1 MQEIKPDYL
10 KWRTILYKF
19 NFILAIFIFLIEVG
33 IFLMLRAQD
42 KIEQSLPVYLTL
54 FLLIPTLLDMLAIII
69 ENGLD
74 HHFRKNEGVLNYI
87 PTLTLSFLVA
97 VVATVHFVFSNTLTL
112 FSLPILIT
120 VVFSDT
126 KLTKIATAV
135 SMVEMTI
142 ALTYRWLW
150 LFLGWREADD
160 HFIPEALIAYI
171 VVMLS
176 AVVAVILDK
185 MIAGKDAKLVNALE
199 ISEQAKEQAQT
210 ANRVKSDFLANMSH
224 EIRTP
229 INAILGMNEMILREE
244 KDEAIYEY
252 ASSVHTA
259 ANTLLTLVNDVL
271 DFSKIESG
279 KMEIIPTEYE
289 LGSLINDS
297 YNMIAES
304 LEKKGLAIEV
314 QCDESLP
321 RILKGDE
328 VRIRQ
333 IFTNL
338 LSNAVK
344 YTEQGRVKITVKG
357 IANENEFRLILQV
370 EDTGIGIR
378 PEDIDKLFHKFER
391 LDVIKNHNI
400 QGTGLGLS
408 ITGQLVE
415 LMHGEIRVES
425 TYGAGSC
432 FTVSLPQQIVD
443 NSPLGRI
450 GEYHS
455 TVKTRYH
462 ESFHA
467 PATEILVVD
476 DVEMNLLLVRNLLKQ
491 TQIQID
497 TALSGEQ
504 CLKMCSRKHY
514 DVIFMDHMMPEM
526 DGIETLARMKKMLD
540 SPNKNTP
547 VIMLTANALTG
558 MREEYLR
565 QGFQDYISKPIQGG
579 RLESLLLKY
588 LPGDKVRVNSDL
600 AKQPAQ
606 KNDQSSILVVDDD
619 SMNLYLAEKILKE
632 HGYTVVK
639 AASGEEC
646 LEYFTQGDA
655 GLILLD
661 IEMPNMNGLDVLKQ
675 LRANEKT
682 AQIPVIFLSSTE
694 NMEQMGDSM
703 QYVYGMVHKPFLP
716 DTLIQA
722 VARTFRQQKGLLE
735 RLSFL
740 DTQSGVQ
747 YCAQSE
753 EVYEKVLHSYLD
765 SANAE
770 TIDEYYR
777 AEDWKNYQI
786 AVHALKSKSLSIG
799 ASELGESA
807 RELETAVREERMDY
821 VRENHEE
828 VISGYRNLLRLLHNE
843 LD

>member
-87 PTLTLSFLVA
+87 PTLALSFLVA

-126 KLTKIATAV
+126 KLTKIVTAV

-150 LFLGWREADD
+150 LFLGWRKADD

-171 VVMLS
+171 VVILA

-391 LDVIKNHNI
+391 LDMIKNHNI

-455 TVKTRYH
+455 TVKTGYH

-467 PATEILVVD
+467 PAAEILVVD

-504 CLKMCSRKHY
+504 CLEMCSRKHY

-675 LRANEKT
+675 LRANERT
-682 AQIPVIFLSSTE
+682 AQIPVIFLSSLE
-694 NMEQMGDSM
+694 NMEQMGDRM
-703 QYVYGMVHKPFLP
+703 QYVYGLVHKPFLP

-765 SANAE
+765 SADAE

-807 RELETAVREERMDY
+807 RELETAVREERLDY
-821 VRENHEE
+821 VREHHEE

>member
-126 KLTKIATAV
+126 KLTNIVTAV

-229 INAILGMNEMILREE
+229 INAILGMNEMILRAE
-244 KDEAIYEY
+244 KDEAFYEY

-304 LEKKGLAIEV
+304 LEKRGLAIEV

-476 DVEMNLLLVRNLLKQ
+476 DVEMNLILVRNLLKQ

-807 RELETAVREERMDY
+807 RELETAVSEERLDY

>member
-54 FLLIPTLLDMLAIII
+54 FLLIPTLLDMLTIII

-126 KLTKIATAV
+126 KLTKIVTAV

-304 LEKKGLAIEV
+304 LEKRGLAIEV

-476 DVEMNLLLVRNLLKQ
+476 DVEMNLILVRNLLKQ

-807 RELETAVREERMDY
+807 RELETAVREERLDY

>member
-87 PTLTLSFLVA
+87 PTLALSFLVA

-126 KLTKIATAV
+126 KLTKIVTAV

-150 LFLGWREADD
+150 LFLGWRKADD

-171 VVMLS
+171 VVILA

-252 ASSVHTA
+252 ASSVHIA

-391 LDVIKNHNI
+391 LDMIKNHNI

-455 TVKTRYH
+455 TVKTGYH

-467 PATEILVVD
+467 PAAEILVVD

-504 CLKMCSRKHY
+504 CLEMCSRKHY

-675 LRANEKT
+675 LRANERT
-682 AQIPVIFLSSTE
+682 AQIPVIFLSSSE

-765 SANAE
+765 SADAE

-807 RELETAVREERMDY
+807 RELETAVREERLDY
-821 VRENHEE
+821 VREHHEE

>member
-87 PTLTLSFLVA
+87 PTLALSFLVA

-126 KLTKIATAV
+126 KLTKIVTAV

-150 LFLGWREADD
+150 LFLGWRKADD

-171 VVMLS
+171 VVILA

-391 LDVIKNHNI
+391 LDMIKNHNI

-455 TVKTRYH
+455 TVKTGYH

-467 PATEILVVD
+467 PAAEILVVD

-504 CLKMCSRKHY
+504 CLEMCSRKHY
-514 DVIFMDHMMPEM
+514 DVIFMDHMMPEV

-675 LRANEKT
+675 LRANERT
-682 AQIPVIFLSSTE
+682 AQIPVIFLSSSE

-765 SANAE
+765 SADAE

-807 RELETAVREERMDY
+807 RELETAVREERLDY
-821 VRENHEE
+821 VREHHEE

>member
-126 KLTKIATAV
+126 KLTNIVTAV

-229 INAILGMNEMILREE
+229 INAILGMNEMILRAE

-304 LEKKGLAIEV
+304 LEKRGLAIEV

-476 DVEMNLLLVRNLLKQ
+476 DVEMNLILVRNLLKQ

-514 DVIFMDHMMPEM
+514 DVIFMDHMMTEM

-807 RELETAVREERMDY
+807 RELETAVREERLDY

>member
-126 KLTKIATAV
+126 KLTNIVTAV

-304 LEKKGLAIEV
+304 LEKRGLAIEV

-408 ITGQLVE
+408 IMGQLVE

-476 DVEMNLLLVRNLLKQ
+476 DVEMNLILVRNLLKQ

-807 RELETAVREERMDY
+807 RELETAVREERLDY

>member
-87 PTLTLSFLVA
+87 PTLALSFLVA

-126 KLTKIATAV
+126 KLTKIVTAV

-150 LFLGWREADD
+150 LFLGWRKADD

-171 VVMLS
+171 VVILA

-391 LDVIKNHNI
+391 LDMIKNHNI

-455 TVKTRYH
+455 TVKTGYH

-467 PATEILVVD
+467 PAAEILVVD
-476 DVEMNLLLVRNLLKQ
+476 DVEMNLLLVRNPLKQ

-504 CLKMCSRKHY
+504 CLEMCSRKHY
-514 DVIFMDHMMPEM
+514 DVIFMDHMMPEV

-675 LRANEKT
+675 LRANERT
-682 AQIPVIFLSSTE
+682 AQIPVIFLSSSE

-765 SANAE
+765 SADAE

-807 RELETAVREERMDY
+807 RELETAVREERLDY
-821 VRENHEE
+821 VREHHEE

>member
-126 KLTKIATAV
+126 KLTNIVTAV

-229 INAILGMNEMILREE
+229 INAILGMNEMILRAE

-304 LEKKGLAIEV
+304 LEKRGLAIEV

-476 DVEMNLLLVRNLLKQ
+476 DVEMNLILVRNLLKQ

-807 RELETAVREERMDY
+807 RELETAVSEERLDY

>member
-87 PTLTLSFLVA
+87 PTLALSFLVA

-126 KLTKIATAV
+126 KLTKIVTAV

-150 LFLGWREADD
+150 LFLGWRKADD

-171 VVMLS
+171 VVILA

-391 LDVIKNHNI
+391 LDMIKNHNI

-455 TVKTRYH
+455 TVKTGYH

-467 PATEILVVD
+467 PAAEILVVD
-476 DVEMNLLLVRNLLKQ
+476 DVEMNLLLVRNLLKK

-504 CLKMCSRKHY
+504 CLEMCSRKHY

-675 LRANEKT
+675 LRANERT
-682 AQIPVIFLSSTE
+682 AQIPVIFLSSSE

-807 RELETAVREERMDY
+807 RELETAVREERLDY
-821 VRENHEE
+821 VREHHEE

>member
-87 PTLTLSFLVA
+87 PTLALSFLVA

-126 KLTKIATAV
+126 KLTKIVTAV

-150 LFLGWREADD
+150 LFLGWRKADD

-171 VVMLS
+171 VVILA

-344 YTEQGRVKITVKG
+344 YTEQGRVKIAVKG

-391 LDVIKNHNI
+391 LDMIKNHNI

-455 TVKTRYH
+455 TVKTGYH

-467 PATEILVVD
+467 PAAEILVVD

-504 CLKMCSRKHY
+504 CLEMCSRKHY

-675 LRANEKT
+675 LRANERT
-682 AQIPVIFLSSTE
+682 AQIPVIFLSSSE

-765 SANAE
+765 SADAE

-807 RELETAVREERMDY
+807 RELETAVREERLDY
-821 VRENHEE
+821 VREHHEE

>member
-87 PTLTLSFLVA
+87 PTLALSFLVA

-126 KLTKIATAV
+126 KLTKIVTAV

-150 LFLGWREADD
+150 LFLGWRKADD

-171 VVMLS
+171 VVILA

-391 LDVIKNHNI
+391 LDMIKNHNI

-455 TVKTRYH
+455 TVKTGYH

-467 PATEILVVD
+467 PAAEILVVD

-504 CLKMCSRKHY
+504 CLEMCSRKHY

-675 LRANEKT
+675 LRANERT
-682 AQIPVIFLSSTE
+682 AQIPVIFLSSLE

-765 SANAE
+765 SADAE

-807 RELETAVREERMDY
+807 RELETAVREERLDY
-821 VRENHEE
+821 VREHHEE

>member
-185 MIAGKDAKLVNALE
+185 MIAGKDAKLVNALG

-378 PEDIDKLFHKFER
+378 PEDIDKLFHKFEQQVHV
-391 LDVIKNHNI
+391 L
-400 QGTGLGLS
+400 
-408 ITGQLVE
+408 E
-415 LMHGEIRVES
+415 L
-425 TYGAGSC
+425 
-432 FTVSLPQQIVD
+432 
-443 NSPLGRI
+443 
-450 GEYHS
+450 
-455 TVKTRYH
+455 
-462 ESFHA
+462 
-467 PATEILVVD
+467 
-476 DVEMNLLLVRNLLKQ
+476 
-491 TQIQID
+491 
-497 TALSGEQ
+497 
-504 CLKMCSRKHY
+504 
-514 DVIFMDHMMPEM
+514 
-526 DGIETLARMKKMLD
+526 
-540 SPNKNTP
+540 
-547 VIMLTANALTG
+547 
-558 MREEYLR
+558 
-565 QGFQDYISKPIQGG
+565 
-579 RLESLLLKY
+579 
-588 LPGDKVRVNSDL
+588 
-600 AKQPAQ
+600 
-606 KNDQSSILVVDDD
+606 
-619 SMNLYLAEKILKE
+619 
-632 HGYTVVK
+632 
-639 AASGEEC
+639 
-646 LEYFTQGDA
+646 
-655 GLILLD
+655 
-661 IEMPNMNGLDVLKQ
+661 
-675 LRANEKT
+675 
-682 AQIPVIFLSSTE
+682 
-694 NMEQMGDSM
+694 
-703 QYVYGMVHKPFLP
+703 
-716 DTLIQA
+716 
-722 VARTFRQQKGLLE
+722 
-735 RLSFL
+735 
-740 DTQSGVQ
+740 
-747 YCAQSE
+747 
-753 EVYEKVLHSYLD
+753 
-765 SANAE
+765 
-770 TIDEYYR
+770 
-777 AEDWKNYQI
+777 
-786 AVHALKSKSLSIG
+786 
-799 ASELGESA
+799 
-807 RELETAVREERMDY
+807 
-821 VRENHEE
+821 
-828 VISGYRNLLRLLHNE
+828 
-843 LD
+843 

>member
-87 PTLTLSFLVA
+87 PTLALSFLVA

-126 KLTKIATAV
+126 KLTKIVTAV

-150 LFLGWREADD
+150 LFLGWRKADD

-171 VVMLS
+171 VVILA

-391 LDVIKNHNI
+391 LDMIKNHNI

-455 TVKTRYH
+455 TVKTGYH

-467 PATEILVVD
+467 PAAEILVVD

-504 CLKMCSRKHY
+504 CLEMCSRKHY

-675 LRANEKT
+675 LRANERT
-682 AQIPVIFLSSTE
+682 AQIPVIFLSSSE
-694 NMEQMGDSM
+694 NMEQMGESM

-765 SANAE
+765 SADAE

-807 RELETAVREERMDY
+807 RELETAVREERLDY
-821 VRENHEE
+821 VREHHEE

>member
-455 TVKTRYH
+455 TVKTGYH

-655 GLILLD
+655 GLILRD

-807 RELETAVREERMDY
+807 RELETAVREERLDY

>member
-126 KLTKIATAV
+126 KLTNIVTAV

-304 LEKKGLAIEV
+304 LEKRGLAIEV

-476 DVEMNLLLVRNLLKQ
+476 DVEMNLILVRNLLKQ

-600 AKQPAQ
+600 TKQPAQ

-807 RELETAVREERMDY
+807 RELETAVREERLDY

>member
-126 KLTKIATAV
+126 KLTNIVTAV

-229 INAILGMNEMILREE
+229 INAILGMNEMILRAE

-304 LEKKGLAIEV
+304 LEKRGLAIEV

-476 DVEMNLLLVRNLLKQ
+476 DVEMNLILVRNLLKQ

-807 RELETAVREERMDY
+807 RELETAVREERLDY

>member
-54 FLLIPTLLDMLAIII
+54 FLLIPTLLDMLTIII

-126 KLTKIATAV
+126 KLTKIVTAV

-455 TVKTRYH
+455 TVKTGYH

-467 PATEILVVD
+467 PSTEILVVD
-476 DVEMNLLLVRNLLKQ
+476 DVEMNLILVRNLLKQ

-807 RELETAVREERMDY
+807 RELETAVREERLDY

>member
-10 KWRTILYKF
+10 KLRPILYNF
-19 NFILAIFIFLIEVG
+19 NLILAIFIFLIEVG

-126 KLTKIATAV
+126 KLTNIVTAV

-244 KDEAIYEY
+244 KDEAIYKY

-304 LEKKGLAIEV
+304 LEKRGLAIEV

-476 DVEMNLLLVRNLLKQ
+476 DVEMNLILVRNLLKQ

-694 NMEQMGDSM
+694 NMEQMGDNM

-770 TIDEYYR
+770 TLDEYYR

-821 VRENHEE
+821 VREHHEE

>member
-87 PTLTLSFLVA
+87 PTLALSFLVA

-126 KLTKIATAV
+126 KLTKIVTAV

-150 LFLGWREADD
+150 LFLGWRKADD

-171 VVMLS
+171 VVILA

-391 LDVIKNHNI
+391 LDMIKNHNI

-455 TVKTRYH
+455 TVKTGYH

-467 PATEILVVD
+467 PAAEILVVD

-504 CLKMCSRKHY
+504 CLEMCSRKHY

-675 LRANEKT
+675 LRANERT
-682 AQIPVIFLSSTE
+682 AQIPVIFLSSSE
-694 NMEQMGDSM
+694 NMEQIGDSM

-765 SANAE
+765 SADAE

-807 RELETAVREERMDY
+807 RELETAVREERLDY
-821 VRENHEE
+821 VREHHEE

>member
-87 PTLTLSFLVA
+87 PTLALSFLVA

-126 KLTKIATAV
+126 KLTKIVTAV
-135 SMVEMTI
+135 SMAEMTI

-150 LFLGWREADD
+150 LFLGWRKADD

-171 VVMLS
+171 VVILA

-391 LDVIKNHNI
+391 LDMIKNHNI

-455 TVKTRYH
+455 TVKTGYH

-467 PATEILVVD
+467 PAAEILVVD

-504 CLKMCSRKHY
+504 CLEMCSRKHY

-675 LRANEKT
+675 LRANERT
-682 AQIPVIFLSSTE
+682 AQIPVIFLSSSE

-747 YCAQSE
+747 YCVQSE

-807 RELETAVREERMDY
+807 RELETAVREERLDY
-821 VRENHEE
+821 VREHHEE

>member
-87 PTLTLSFLVA
+87 PTLALSFLVA

-126 KLTKIATAV
+126 KLTKIVTAV

-150 LFLGWREADD
+150 LFLGWRKADD

-171 VVMLS
+171 VVILA

-344 YTEQGRVKITVKG
+344 YTEQGRVKIAVKG

-391 LDVIKNHNI
+391 LDMIKNHNI

-455 TVKTRYH
+455 TVKTGYH

-467 PATEILVVD
+467 PAAEILVVD

-504 CLKMCSRKHY
+504 CLEMCSRKHY

-675 LRANEKT
+675 LRANERT
-682 AQIPVIFLSSTE
+682 AQIPVIFLSSSE

-807 RELETAVREERMDY
+807 RELETAVREERLDY
-821 VRENHEE
+821 VREHHEE

>member
-126 KLTKIATAV
+126 KLTNIVTAV

-229 INAILGMNEMILREE
+229 INAILGMNEMILRAE

-304 LEKKGLAIEV
+304 LEKRGLAIEV

-476 DVEMNLLLVRNLLKQ
+476 DVEMNLILVRNLLKQ

-579 RLESLLLKY
+579 
-588 LPGDKVRVNSDL
+588 
-600 AKQPAQ
+600 
-606 KNDQSSILVVDDD
+606 
-619 SMNLYLAEKILKE
+619 
-632 HGYTVVK
+632 
-639 AASGEEC
+639 ASGKSV
-646 LEYFTQGDA
+646 
-655 GLILLD
+655 
-661 IEMPNMNGLDVLKQ
+661 IE
-675 LRANEKT
+675 
-682 AQIPVIFLSSTE
+682 I
-694 NMEQMGDSM
+694 
-703 QYVYGMVHKPFLP
+703 
-716 DTLIQA
+716 
-722 VARTFRQQKGLLE
+722 
-735 RLSFL
+735 
-740 DTQSGVQ
+740 
-747 YCAQSE
+747 
-753 EVYEKVLHSYLD
+753 
-765 SANAE
+765 
-770 TIDEYYR
+770 
-777 AEDWKNYQI
+777 
-786 AVHALKSKSLSIG
+786 
-799 ASELGESA
+799 SA
-807 RELETAVREERMDY
+807 R
-821 VRENHEE
+821 
-828 VISGYRNLLRLLHNE
+828 G
-843 LD
+843 

>member
-408 ITGQLVE
+408 ITG
-415 LMHGEIRVES
+415 
-425 TYGAGSC
+425 
-432 FTVSLPQQIVD
+432 
-443 NSPLGRI
+443 
-450 GEYHS
+450 
-455 TVKTRYH
+455 
-462 ESFHA
+462 
-467 PATEILVVD
+467 
-476 DVEMNLLLVRNLLKQ
+476 
-491 TQIQID
+491 
-497 TALSGEQ
+497 
-504 CLKMCSRKHY
+504 
-514 DVIFMDHMMPEM
+514 
-526 DGIETLARMKKMLD
+526 
-540 SPNKNTP
+540 
-547 VIMLTANALTG
+547 
-558 MREEYLR
+558 
-565 QGFQDYISKPIQGG
+565 
-579 RLESLLLKY
+579 
-588 LPGDKVRVNSDL
+588 
-600 AKQPAQ
+600 
-606 KNDQSSILVVDDD
+606 
-619 SMNLYLAEKILKE
+619 
-632 HGYTVVK
+632 
-639 AASGEEC
+639 
-646 LEYFTQGDA
+646 
-655 GLILLD
+655 
-661 IEMPNMNGLDVLKQ
+661 
-675 LRANEKT
+675 
-682 AQIPVIFLSSTE
+682 
-694 NMEQMGDSM
+694 
-703 QYVYGMVHKPFLP
+703 
-716 DTLIQA
+716 
-722 VARTFRQQKGLLE
+722 
-735 RLSFL
+735 
-740 DTQSGVQ
+740 
-747 YCAQSE
+747 
-753 EVYEKVLHSYLD
+753 
-765 SANAE
+765 
-770 TIDEYYR
+770 
-777 AEDWKNYQI
+777 
-786 AVHALKSKSLSIG
+786 
-799 ASELGESA
+799 
-807 RELETAVREERMDY
+807 
-821 VRENHEE
+821 
-828 VISGYRNLLRLLHNE
+828 
-843 LD
+843 

>member
-87 PTLTLSFLVA
+87 PTLALSFLVA

-126 KLTKIATAV
+126 KLTKIVTAV

-150 LFLGWREADD
+150 LFLGWRKADD

-171 VVMLS
+171 VVILA

-391 LDVIKNHNI
+391 LDMIKNHNI

-455 TVKTRYH
+455 TVKTGYH

-467 PATEILVVD
+467 PAAEILVVD

-504 CLKMCSRKHY
+504 CLEMCSRKHY

-675 LRANEKT
+675 LRANERT
-682 AQIPVIFLSSTE
+682 AQIPVIFLSSSE
-694 NMEQMGDSM
+694 NMEQMGASM

-807 RELETAVREERMDY
+807 RELETAVREERLDY
-821 VRENHEE
+821 VREHHEE

>member
-1 MQEIKPDYL
+1 
-10 KWRTILYKF
+10 
-19 NFILAIFIFLIEVG
+19 
-33 IFLMLRAQD
+33 MLRAQD

-126 KLTKIATAV
+126 KLTNIVTAV

-229 INAILGMNEMILREE
+229 INAILGMNEMILRAE

-304 LEKKGLAIEV
+304 LEKRGLAIEV

-476 DVEMNLLLVRNLLKQ
+476 DVEMNLILVRNLLKQ

-588 LPGDKVRVNSDL
+588 LLGDKVRVNSDL

-807 RELETAVREERMDY
+807 RELETAVREERLDY

>member
-87 PTLTLSFLVA
+87 PTLALSFLVA

-126 KLTKIATAV
+126 KLTKIVTAV

-150 LFLGWREADD
+150 LFLGWRKADD

-171 VVMLS
+171 VVILA

-259 ANTLLTLVNDVL
+259 ANTWLTLVNDVL

-344 YTEQGRVKITVKG
+344 YTEQGRVKIAVKG

-391 LDVIKNHNI
+391 LDMIKNHNI

-455 TVKTRYH
+455 TVKTGYH

-467 PATEILVVD
+467 PAAEILVVD

-504 CLKMCSRKHY
+504 CLEMCSRKHY

-675 LRANEKT
+675 LRANERT
-682 AQIPVIFLSSTE
+682 AQIPVIFLSSLE

-765 SANAE
+765 SADAE

-807 RELETAVREERMDY
+807 RELETAVREERLDY
-821 VRENHEE
+821 VREHHEE

>member
-87 PTLTLSFLVA
+87 PTLALSFLVA

-126 KLTKIATAV
+126 KLTKIVTAV
-135 SMVEMTI
+135 SIVEMTI

-150 LFLGWREADD
+150 LFLGWRKADD

-171 VVMLS
+171 VVILA

-391 LDVIKNHNI
+391 LDMIKNHNI

-455 TVKTRYH
+455 TVKTGYH

-467 PATEILVVD
+467 PAAEILVVD
-476 DVEMNLLLVRNLLKQ
+476 DVEMNLLLVRNLLKK

-504 CLKMCSRKHY
+504 CLEMCSRKHY

-675 LRANEKT
+675 LRANERT
-682 AQIPVIFLSSTE
+682 AQIPVIFLSSSE

-765 SANAE
+765 SADAE

-807 RELETAVREERMDY
+807 RELETAVREERLDY
-821 VRENHEE
+821 VREHHEE

>member
-87 PTLTLSFLVA
+87 PTLALSFLVA

-126 KLTKIATAV
+126 KLTKIVTAV

-150 LFLGWREADD
+150 LFLGWRKADD

-171 VVMLS
+171 VVILA

-391 LDVIKNHNI
+391 LDMIKNHNI

-455 TVKTRYH
+455 TVKTGYH

-467 PATEILVVD
+467 PAAEILVVD

-504 CLKMCSRKHY
+504 CLEMCSRKHY

-675 LRANEKT
+675 LRANERT
-682 AQIPVIFLSSTE
+682 AQIPVIFLSSSE

-765 SANAE
+765 SADAE

-807 RELETAVREERMDY
+807 RELETAVREERLDY
-821 VRENHEE
+821 VREHHEE

>member
-87 PTLTLSFLVA
+87 PTLALSFLVA

-126 KLTKIATAV
+126 KLTKIVTAV

-150 LFLGWREADD
+150 LFLGWRKADD

-171 VVMLS
+171 VVILA

-314 QCDESLP
+314 HCDESLP
-321 RILKGDE
+321 RILKGD
-328 VRIRQ
+328 
-333 IFTNL
+333 
-338 LSNAVK
+338 
-344 YTEQGRVKITVKG
+344 
-357 IANENEFRLILQV
+357 
-370 EDTGIGIR
+370 
-378 PEDIDKLFHKFER
+378 
-391 LDVIKNHNI
+391 
-400 QGTGLGLS
+400 
-408 ITGQLVE
+408 
-415 LMHGEIRVES
+415 
-425 TYGAGSC
+425 
-432 FTVSLPQQIVD
+432 
-443 NSPLGRI
+443 
-450 GEYHS
+450 
-455 TVKTRYH
+455 
-462 ESFHA
+462 
-467 PATEILVVD
+467 
-476 DVEMNLLLVRNLLKQ
+476 
-491 TQIQID
+491 
-497 TALSGEQ
+497 
-504 CLKMCSRKHY
+504 
-514 DVIFMDHMMPEM
+514 
-526 DGIETLARMKKMLD
+526 
-540 SPNKNTP
+540 
-547 VIMLTANALTG
+547 
-558 MREEYLR
+558 
-565 QGFQDYISKPIQGG
+565 
-579 RLESLLLKY
+579 
-588 LPGDKVRVNSDL
+588 
-600 AKQPAQ
+600 
-606 KNDQSSILVVDDD
+606 
-619 SMNLYLAEKILKE
+619 
-632 HGYTVVK
+632 
-639 AASGEEC
+639 
-646 LEYFTQGDA
+646 
-655 GLILLD
+655 
-661 IEMPNMNGLDVLKQ
+661 
-675 LRANEKT
+675 
-682 AQIPVIFLSSTE
+682 
-694 NMEQMGDSM
+694 
-703 QYVYGMVHKPFLP
+703 
-716 DTLIQA
+716 
-722 VARTFRQQKGLLE
+722 
-735 RLSFL
+735 
-740 DTQSGVQ
+740 
-747 YCAQSE
+747 
-753 EVYEKVLHSYLD
+753 
-765 SANAE
+765 
-770 TIDEYYR
+770 
-777 AEDWKNYQI
+777 
-786 AVHALKSKSLSIG
+786 
-799 ASELGESA
+799 
-807 RELETAVREERMDY
+807 
-821 VRENHEE
+821 
-828 VISGYRNLLRLLHNE
+828 
-843 LD
+843 

>member
-33 IFLMLRAQD
+33 IFLMLRAQN

-87 PTLTLSFLVA
+87 PALTLSFLVA

-455 TVKTRYH
+455 TVKTGYH

>member
-87 PTLTLSFLVA
+87 PTLALSFLVA

-126 KLTKIATAV
+126 KLTKIVTAV

-150 LFLGWREADD
+150 LFLGWRKADD

-171 VVMLS
+171 VVILA

-391 LDVIKNHNI
+391 LDMIKNHNI

-425 TYGAGSC
+425 TYGVGSC

-455 TVKTRYH
+455 TVKTGYH

-467 PATEILVVD
+467 PAAEILVVD

-504 CLKMCSRKHY
+504 CLEMCSRKHY

-675 LRANEKT
+675 LRANERT
-682 AQIPVIFLSSTE
+682 AQIPVIFLSSSE

-765 SANAE
+765 SADAE

-807 RELETAVREERMDY
+807 RELETAVREERLDY
-821 VRENHEE
+821 VREHHEE

>member
-54 FLLIPTLLDMLAIII
+54 FLLIPTLLDMLTIII

-126 KLTKIATAV
+126 KLTKIVTAV

-304 LEKKGLAIEV
+304 LEKRGLAIEV

-344 YTEQGRVKITVKG
+344 YTEQRRVKITVKG

-476 DVEMNLLLVRNLLKQ
+476 DVEMNLILVRNLLKQ

-807 RELETAVREERMDY
+807 RELETAVREERLDY

>member
-87 PTLTLSFLVA
+87 PTLALSFLVA

-126 KLTKIATAV
+126 KLTKIVTAV

-150 LFLGWREADD
+150 LFLGWRKADD

-171 VVMLS
+171 VVILA

-344 YTEQGRVKITVKG
+344 YTEQGRVKIAVKG

-391 LDVIKNHNI
+391 LDMIKNHNI

-455 TVKTRYH
+455 TVKTGYH

-467 PATEILVVD
+467 PAAEILVVD

-504 CLKMCSRKHY
+504 CLEMCSRKHY
-514 DVIFMDHMMPEM
+514 DVIFMDHMMPEV

-675 LRANEKT
+675 LRANERT
-682 AQIPVIFLSSTE
+682 AQIPVIFLSSSE

-765 SANAE
+765 SADAE

-807 RELETAVREERMDY
+807 RELETAVREERLDY
-821 VRENHEE
+821 VREHHEE

>member
-87 PTLTLSFLVA
+87 PTLALSFLVA

-126 KLTKIATAV
+126 KLTKIVTAV

-150 LFLGWREADD
+150 LFLGWRKADD

-171 VVMLS
+171 VVILA

-391 LDVIKNHNI
+391 LDMIKNHNI

-455 TVKTRYH
+455 TVKTGYH

-467 PATEILVVD
+467 PAAEILVVD

-504 CLKMCSRKHY
+504 CLEMCSRKHY

-675 LRANEKT
+675 LRANERT
-682 AQIPVIFLSSTE
+682 AQIPVIFLSSSE

-747 YCAQSE
+747 YCVQSE

-799 ASELGESA
+799 ASELGESV
-807 RELETAVREERMDY
+807 RELETAVREERLDY
-821 VRENHEE
+821 VREHHEE

>member
-455 TVKTRYH
+455 TVKTGYH

-467 PATEILVVD
+467 PAAEILVVD
-476 DVEMNLLLVRNLLKQ
+476 DVEMNLILVRNLLKQ

>member
-455 TVKTRYH
+455 TVKTGYH

-526 DGIETLARMKKMLD
+526 DGIETLARMKKMQD

-807 RELETAVREERMDY
+807 RELETAVREERLDY

>member
-87 PTLTLSFLVA
+87 PTLALSFLVA

-126 KLTKIATAV
+126 KLTKIVTAV

-150 LFLGWREADD
+150 LFLGWRKADD

-171 VVMLS
+171 VVILA

-304 LEKKGLAIEV
+304 LEKKGLVIEV

-391 LDVIKNHNI
+391 LDMIKNHNI

-455 TVKTRYH
+455 TVKTGYH

-467 PATEILVVD
+467 PAAEILVVD

-504 CLKMCSRKHY
+504 CLEMCSRKHY

-675 LRANEKT
+675 LRANERT
-682 AQIPVIFLSSTE
+682 AQIPVIFLSSSE

-747 YCAQSE
+747 YCVQSE

-765 SANAE
+765 SADAE

-807 RELETAVREERMDY
+807 RELETAVREERLDY
-821 VRENHEE
+821 VREHHEE